1 MSKKTVISIFAGIG
15 LTLGGLVPL
24 LWGGNPL
31 GGWSILLGFVGG
43 IAGIVVGVKISD
55 ALV

>member
-1 MSKKTVISIFAGIG
+1 MSKKTVISMCAGIG

-24 LWGGNPL
+24 LWGDNPL

-43 IAGIVVGVKISD
+43 MAGIVIGVKLGN
-55 ALV
+55 ALG

>member
-1 MSKKTVISIFAGIG
+1 MGCTVIGMTAGG
-15 LTLGGLVPL
+15 ALPL

-43 IAGIVVGVKISD
+43 MLGVWLGVKISKQ
-55 ALV
+55 L